1 MSSHLNFSF
10 PSSSAEALDRVVE
23 AYGFNLKV
31 ELAEH
36 LGIASSSL
44 SSRYKREVFP
54 ADIVLQCSIETGA
67 NIDWLISGKGESFG
81 KSAPMGSSIDRLKLI
96 DGRLED
102 AGSLIFDFSLLNDD
116 VASDQNL
123 VSVKDKDV
131 NYIVARG
138 LDEIQDGHWLV
149 EIEGKAG
156 FRSLTRIPIRKL
168 RVGSGETSF
177 ECGIDDIK
185 AIGKVVLTIS

>member
-131 NYIVARG
+131 NYIVARR

-149 EIEGKAG
+149 EIEGKVG

>member
-81 KSAPMGSSIDRLKLI
+81 KSAPMGNSIDRLKLI

-116 VASDQNL
+116 VASDPNL

>member
-81 KSAPMGSSIDRLKLI
+81 KSAPMGSNIDRLKLI

-116 VASDQNL
+116 VASDRNL

>member
-67 NIDWLISGKGESFG
+67 NIEWLISGKGESFG

-102 AGSLIFDFSLLNDD
+102 AGSLIFDSSLLNDD

>member
-81 KSAPMGSSIDRLKLI
+81 KSAPMGNSIDRLKLI

>member
-10 PSSSAEALDRVVE
+10 PSSSAEALNRVVE

-102 AGSLIFDFSLLNDD
+102 AGSLIFDFSLLNDE

-123 VSVKDKDV
+123 ISVKDKDV

-149 EIEGKAG
+149 EIEGKAS
-156 FRSLTRIPIRKL
+156 FRFLTRIPIRKL

>member
-81 KSAPMGSSIDRLKLI
+81 KSAPMGNSIDRLKLI

-131 NYIVARG
+131 NYIVARR

-149 EIEGKAG
+149 EIEGKVG

>member
-81 KSAPMGSSIDRLKLI
+81 KCAPVGSSIDRLKLI

-131 NYIVARG
+131 NYIVARR

-149 EIEGKAG
+149 EIEGKVG

>member
-67 NIDWLISGKGESFG
+67 NIEWLISGKGESFG

>member
-138 LDEIQDGHWLV
+138 MDEIQDGHWLV

>member
-81 KSAPMGSSIDRLKLI
+81 KSAPVGSYIDRLKLI

-131 NYIVARG
+131 NYIVARR

-149 EIEGKAG
+149 EIEGKVG

>member
-23 AYGFNLKV
+23 AYGFSLKV

-102 AGSLIFDFSLLNDD
+102 AGSLIFDFSLLNGD

-123 VSVKDKDV
+123 VSVKDKGV

>member
-81 KSAPMGSSIDRLKLI
+81 KSAPVGSSIDRLKLI

-131 NYIVARG
+131 NYIVARR

-149 EIEGKAG
+149 EIEGKVG

>member
-67 NIDWLISGKGESFG
+67 NINWLISGKGESFG

-102 AGSLIFDFSLLNDD
+102 AGSLIFDFSLLNDE

>member
-81 KSAPMGSSIDRLKLI
+81 KSAPMGSSIDRLRLI

-123 VSVKDKDV
+123 VNVKDKDV